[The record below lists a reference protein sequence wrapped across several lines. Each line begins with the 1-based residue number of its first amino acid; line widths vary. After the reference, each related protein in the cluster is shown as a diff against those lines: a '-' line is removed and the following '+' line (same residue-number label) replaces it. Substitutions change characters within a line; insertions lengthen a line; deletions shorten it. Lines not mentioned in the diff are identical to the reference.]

1 MMKAPVYKTKK
12 RKISLEK
19 IPGRISDSEILT
31 LLQSEDINW
40 EYIELIKKLTA
51 YKDDTISRWLNI
63 NVKTFR
69 SYKKPESRFK
79 DNIKEHILLLLSLIK
94 HGIRVFGSRKE
105 FEQWLNTP
113 NFYLN
118 NKPPV
123 FYLNTVTGI
132 RFIDD
137 RLTAMEYGDNV

>member
-1 MMKAPVYKTKK
+1 MKATVSKSKKT
-12 RKISLEK
+12 RISLDK
-19 IPGRISDSEILT
+19 IPGRISDSEILA

-40 EYIELIKKLTA
+40 EYINLIKKMTA

-69 SYKKPESRFK
+69 SYKSGTSKFK

-94 HGIRVFGSRKE
+94 HGIRVFGAQKE

-113 NFYLN
+113 NFYFD

-123 FYLNTVTGI
+123 SFLNTVTGI
-132 RFIDD
+132 RFVDD
-137 RLTAMEYGDNV
+137 RLTGMEYGDNV